1 VGGRSTTAVVI
12 LLLACASVHVS
23 AQNSGD
29 RDAEIAARL
38 QFVEHA
44 LDAGR
49 KSADRW
55 WYGWLAAYGAAG
67 IVQTSFAVTV
77 EDSHQQQDLA
87 IGALTSFVGAAGQFV
102 FPLQAGR
109 FARTLRTMPEGTAD
123 ERRAKLAKGEAFLE
137 KAAEQEAFGR
147 SWKSQA
153 SSLAVNGGAGLATS
167 LLFDRPA
174 RDGLITFAIGQ
185 AVSELQYFTQ
195 PLKAV
200 RDLAAYRRQRGAL
213 GGTPLSRARPSW
225 SFSLSAS
232 HFSASLVF

>member
-1 VGGRSTTAVVI
+1 MIV
-12 LLLACASVHVS
+12 LLACATVSVG
-23 AQNSGD
+23 AQNSGSPP
-29 RDAEIAARL
+29 DAEIAARL

-44 LDAGR
+44 LDTGQQAV
-49 KSADRW
+49 DRW
-55 WYGWLAAYGAAG
+55 WCGWLVGYGAAG
-67 IVQTSFAVTV
+67 IVQTSLAVV
-77 EDSHQQQDLA
+77 VDDSHQQQDLA
-87 IGALTSFVGAAGQFV
+87 IGALTSLVGAAGQFV

-109 FARTLRTMPEGTAD
+109 FARTLRMMPDGTPD
-123 ERRAKLAKGEAFLE
+123 QRRAKLTKGEAFLE

-195 PLKAV
+195 PMKAV
-200 RDLAAYRRQRGAL
+200 RDLAAYRRQRGHFA
-213 GGTPLSRARPSW
+213 GAPLSRARASW
-225 SFSLSAS
+225 SLSLSTS
-232 HFSASLVF
+232 HVGVSLVF